1 MSMEPA
7 VTVLLNVYNGERH
20 LAESIDSILAQTFE
34 DFELLVVD
42 DGSTDATSEILAGY
56 PDSRLRVIRNEL
68 NLGVTRS
75 FNRGLAESRGR
86 YVARQDADD
95 VSAIERLE
103 RQTAFLDANP
113 DVTLL
118 ASAYLRIREDG
129 SVSGRRS
136 VPTETLAVRWR
147 LLFLNAFT
155 NSSVMFRRDDVE
167 RLGGFREEFAYAHDY
182 DLWSRLAFMGTVAA
196 LPDTLARYRDTPNSI
211 TATLAA
217 RVDDVDQ
224 ISRDNMRRLG
234 PAGARVAQRIDREAA
249 WRLLF
254 AGTRGLTLSRA
265 VAAARDIL
273 ELETAFAR
281 YERLPKP
288 TRLRRRAALLLQL
301 TRALAR
307 LAAREARVRG

>member
-1 MSMEPA
+1 MSLEPA
-7 VTVLLNVYNGERH
+7 VTVLMAVYNGERH
-20 LAESIDSILAQTFE
+20 LEESIDSVFAQTFE

-42 DGSTDATSEILAGY
+42 DGSTDATSQILAGY
-56 PDSRLRVIRNEL
+56 VDSRLRVIRNEL

-75 FNRGLAESRGR
+75 LNRGLGESRGC

-95 VSAIERLE
+95 ISEPDRLE
-103 RQTAFLDANP
+103 RQAAFLDVNP
-113 DVTLL
+113 DVTIL
-118 ASAYLRIREDG
+118 ASSYLRIRDDG
-129 SVSGRRS
+129 SVSGIRN
-136 VPTETLAVRWR
+136 VPTEAVGARWR

-167 RLGGFREEFAYAHDY
+167 RLGGFREEFAYAQDY
-182 DLWSRLAFMGTVAA
+182 DLWSRLAFTGNVAA
-196 LPDTLARYRDTPNSI
+196 LPDTLARYRDTRGSL
-211 TATLAA
+211 TAALAA
-217 RVDDVDQ
+217 KVDDVDR

-265 VAAARDIL
+265 AAAARDVL

-288 TRLRRRAALLLQL
+288 TRLRRRGALLLQL

-307 LAAREARVRG
+307 LAAREARLRG

>member
-1 MSMEPA
+1 MSVEPA
-7 VTVLLNVYNGERH
+7 VTVLLAVYNGERH
-20 LAESIDSILAQTFE
+20 LAESIDSVFAQTFE

-42 DGSTDATSEILAGY
+42 DASTDATSQILAGY
-56 PDSRLRVIRNEL
+56 SDSRLRVLRNER
-68 NLGVTRS
+68 NLGLTRS
-75 FNRGLAESRGR
+75 LNRGLAESRGR

-95 VSAIERLE
+95 VSAPERLE
-103 RQTAFLDANP
+103 RQAAFLDANP

-118 ASAYLRIREDG
+118 ASAYVRIREDG
-129 SVSGRRS
+129 SVSGSRS
-136 VPTETLAVRWR
+136 VPAEALGVRWR

-155 NSSVMFRRDDVE
+155 NSSVMFRKDEVE
-167 RLGGFREEFAYAHDY
+167 RLGGFREKFSYAQDY
-182 DLWSRLAFMGTVAA
+182 DLWSRLAFTGTVAA
-196 LPDTLARYRDTPNSI
+196 LTDTLARYRDTRDSL
-211 TATLAA
+211 TAKLAA
-217 RVDDVDQ
+217 QVDDVDQ

-265 VAAARDIL
+265 ATAARDIL

-288 TRLRRRAALLLQL
+288 TRLRRRGALLLQL

>member
-1 MSMEPA
+1 MNVDPA
-7 VTVLLNVYNGERH
+7 VTVLLTVYNGERH
-20 LAESIDSILAQTFE
+20 LAESIDSVFAQTFE

-42 DGSTDATSEILAGY
+42 DGSTDATSEILSGY
-56 PDSRLRVIRNEL
+56 ADSRLRVIRNEL

-75 FNRGLAESRGR
+75 LNRGLGKSRGC

-95 VSAIERLE
+95 VSAPERLE
-103 RQTAFLDANP
+103 RQTAFLDVNP

-118 ASAYLRIREDG
+118 ASSYLRIRDDG
-129 SVSGRRS
+129 SVFGSRY
-136 VPTETLAVRWR
+136 VPTEALGARWR

-167 RLGGFREEFAYAHDY
+167 RLGGFREEFVYAQDY
-182 DLWSRLAFMGTVAA
+182 DLWSRLAFTGTVAA
-196 LPDTLARYRDTPNSI
+196 LPDTLVLYRDTRDSL

-217 RVDDVDQ
+217 HVDDVDR

-254 AGTRGLTLSRA
+254 AGTGGLTVTRA
-265 VAAARDIL
+265 AAAARDVL
-273 ELETAFAR
+273 ELERAFAR

-288 TRLRRRAALLLQL
+288 TRLRRRGALLLQL

-307 LAAREARVRG
+307 LAARDARVRG